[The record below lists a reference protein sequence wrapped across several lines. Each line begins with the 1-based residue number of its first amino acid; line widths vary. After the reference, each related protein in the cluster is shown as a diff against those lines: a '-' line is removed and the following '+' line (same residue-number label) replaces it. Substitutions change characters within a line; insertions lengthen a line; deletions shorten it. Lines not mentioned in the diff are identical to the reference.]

1 MNYLAN
7 RPKELLRTLIEYQLP
22 IEPLLAELRGFGWD
36 SGQDLVI
43 VESTDISKILQRYL
57 DGHITSEHVTDWAD
71 LIECRED
78 IGFRLEEA
86 EFCTMTIF
94 RLANPNI
101 NGVVDMKLAKQIQ
114 QEITTL

>member
-1 MNYLAN
+1 MKNLTGKH
-7 RPKELLRTLIEYQLP
+7 KEALRSLIEYRLP

-43 VESTDISKILQRYL
+43 FESADISKLLQRYL
-57 DGHITSEHVTDWAD
+57 DGHLTPEQVTDWAD

-78 IGFRLEEA
+78 IGFRVEEK

-101 NGVVDMKLAKQIQ
+101 NGVVNLELAKQIQ
-114 QEITTL
+114 IEIATF